1 MASVNKQSVRDE
13 VQKVKAEFDRLSQT
27 GSMSAEVKTLMST
40 LLLIVELM
48 LSIFL
53 EKRTK
58 KDSNN
63 ASIPP
68 SQTDKDDTSTSDSGT
83 HGKGKTEDQAPP
95 RNARTVETVT
105 VLPVNH
111 CQQCGEDLQDVAAN
125 DHERRTLID
134 IVFEKV
140 VDHADA
146 EIKQCPACQGETKA
160 DFPDKRPGPLQYGSG
175 VKAYVINLVVCQMVA
190 LGRVQSLVKAMF
202 GITLAESSILRF
214 ILRLHHALEPWERE
228 ATEHLLKAPAMH
240 VDETSLRVDKKNHWI
255 HVYAAGDWTLKHL
268 HRKRGL
274 EAIKAIDI
282 IPRYEGVIIH
292 DCWASYLSYKHCG
305 HGLCGSHLLRD
316 LTFIVESNGY
326 PWARNMKR
334 LLQETCKAVAKT
346 KQKKLTTKDYANV
359 QKRYRNIM
367 TRGEKELPPI
377 PPKPSGRRGKLAKSD
392 AHNLWER
399 LKKYETAVLLFAKEP
414 EVAFTNNRA
423 EQDLRMAK
431 VKQKVSGCFRTVIYA
446 EAYCRISSYLQTMA
460 NKGYNPLLAI
470 QMALAG
476 QWDLGEE

>member
-13 VQKVKAEFDRLSQT
+13 VQKVKTEFDRLSQT
-27 GSMSAEVKTLMST
+27 DSMSAEVKALMST

-53 EKRTK
+53 EKGTK
-58 KDSNN
+58 KNSKN

-68 SQTDKDDTSTSDSGT
+68 SQTDKDDTSTSDTGS
-83 HGKGKTEDQAPP
+83 HGKGKKEAQTPP
-95 RNARTVETVT
+95 RNARTVEVVT
-105 VLPVNH
+105 VLSVNH
-111 CQQCGEDLQDVAAN
+111 CQLCGEDLKDVAAY

-146 EIKQCPACQGETKA
+146 EIKRCPMCQGETKA
-160 DFPDKRPGPLQYGSG
+160 NFPDKRPGPLQYGSG
-175 VKAYVINLVVCQMVA
+175 IKAYVINLVICQMVA
-190 LGRVQSLVKAMF
+190 LGRVQSLVNAMF
-202 GITLAESSILRF
+202 GVTLAESSILRF
-214 ILRLHHALEPWERE
+214 VLRLHKALESWEAE
-228 ATEHLLKAPAMH
+228 ATRQLLEAPTMH

-255 HVYAAGDWTLKHL
+255 HVYAAGDWTVKHL

-274 EAIKAIDI
+274 EAINAIDI
-282 IPRYEGVIIH
+282 IPRYNGIIIH
-292 DCWASYLSYKHCG
+292 DCWASYLSYPHCG

-334 LLQETCKAVAKT
+334 LLQETCKKVAKT
-346 KQKKLTTKDYANV
+346 KQKKLTAKEYANL

-367 TRGEKELPPI
+367 TRGEKQLPPI
-377 PPKPSGRRGKLAKSD
+377 PPKPSGKRGKLAKSD

-399 LKKYETAVLLFAKEP
+399 LKKHETAVLLFAKQS

-431 VKQKVSGCFRTVIYA
+431 VKQKVSGCFRTQIYA

-470 QMALAG
+470 QMALASE
-476 QWDLGEE
+476 WDLGEE